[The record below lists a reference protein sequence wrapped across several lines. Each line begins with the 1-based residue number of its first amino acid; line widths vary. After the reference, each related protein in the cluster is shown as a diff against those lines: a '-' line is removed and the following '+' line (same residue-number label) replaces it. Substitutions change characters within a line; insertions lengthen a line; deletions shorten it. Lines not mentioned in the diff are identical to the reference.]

1 MDTVKDQ
8 IKELLEKPLEAEGCE
23 IADLVLSRYK
33 SEATVKVFIYS
44 DRGATLAEC
53 ARISRIVGALMD
65 GTSLFKSGYNL
76 EVSSPGLD
84 RPLTTARDFRH
95 RIGETVRIQ
104 YVDQKRKSGP
114 MEIVAAN
121 DDTVEFEDVDG
132 RITIA
137 LSDIVQAK
145 IVF

>member
-1 MDTVKDQ
+1 MDTVKEQ
-8 IKELLEKPLEAEGCE
+8 LKELLEKPLAAEGCE

-33 SEATVKVFIYS
+33 NDSTVRVFIYS
-44 DRGATLAEC
+44 DRGATLDEC
-53 ARISRIVGALMD
+53 ARVSGIVGALID

-84 RPLTTARDFRH
+84 RPLMTARDFKH
-95 RIGETVRIQ
+95 RIGETVKIQ

-114 MEIVAAN
+114 VEITAAT

-132 RITIA
+132 RFTVA

>member
-1 MDTVKDQ
+1 METVKDQ
-8 IKELLEKPLEAEGCE
+8 LRELLDKPLEAEDCE
-23 IADLVLSRYK
+23 IADLVLSRYRN
-33 SEATVKVFIYS
+33 EETVRVFIYS
-44 DRGATLAEC
+44 DHGATLDEC
-53 ARISRIVGALMD
+53 ARISRIVGALID

-114 MEIVAAN
+114 VKIVAAT
-121 DDTVEFEDVDG
+121 DDTVEFEDVES
-132 RITIA
+132 RVTVA

>member
-1 MDTVKDQ
+1 VDTAKDQ
-8 IKELLEKPLEAEGCE
+8 IRELLEKPLKAEGCE

-33 SEATVKVFIYS
+33 NEATVRLFIYS
-44 DRGATLAEC
+44 DNGATLDEC
-53 ARISRIVGALMD
+53 ARISGIVGALID

-84 RPLTTARDFRH
+84 RPLTTARDFKH
-95 RIGETVRIQ
+95 RIGETVKVQ

-114 MEIVAAN
+114 VEIVAVT

-132 RITIA
+132 RFTVA
-137 LSDIVQAK
+137 LNEIVQAK